1 MNRAFIIIAVPAF
14 IVSFLW
20 LYYGY
25 GITAA
30 VIVIILELAGAIGSV
45 IYLRRKAARAAGR

>member
-14 IVSFLW
+14 IVSFFW

-30 VIVIILELAGAIGSV
+30 VIVIILELAGAIGGL
-45 IYLRRKAARAAGR
+45 IYLRRKAARASDR

>member
-30 VIVIILELAGAIGSV
+30 VIVIILVLAGAIGRV